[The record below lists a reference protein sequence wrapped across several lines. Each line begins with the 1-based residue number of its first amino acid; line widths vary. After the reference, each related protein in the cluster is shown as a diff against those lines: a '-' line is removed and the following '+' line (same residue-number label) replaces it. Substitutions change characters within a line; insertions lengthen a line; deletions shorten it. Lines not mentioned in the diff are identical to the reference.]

1 MFQDVQFFK
10 DNLPSELAIV
20 DINILAFFFENIID
34 KFVNNVLKKDKSII
48 TESWPELAS
57 DIPSFPMNSINAD
70 NILSDIYSIIL
81 SFNDTNR
88 IPSSSLLAFK
98 KSLKWIDL
106 HKGDALGHIC
116 KLLWT

>member
-48 TESWPELAS
+48 TES
-57 DIPSFPMNSINAD
+57 
-70 NILSDIYSIIL
+70 
-81 SFNDTNR
+81 
-88 IPSSSLLAFK
+88 
-98 KSLKWIDL
+98 
-106 HKGDALGHIC
+106 
-116 KLLWT
+116 